1 MSTTIDSL
9 FSYVRS
15 IEGERVASAAAA
27 KAGGGGHGWLFAIAQ
42 ALGKIA
48 DNLGKQIE
56 QKAQDLDSSIRAGA
70 KDLTEQNA
78 ELQALSQQMNML
90 MQAISTVIKSI
101 GEGAAA
107 IARKQ

>member
-1 MSTTIDSL
+1 MSNSIDTSL

-15 IEGERVASAAAA
+15 VEAERTSEA
-27 KAGGGGHGWLFAIAQ
+27 KAAGKSGGHGWLFAIAKL
-42 ALGKIA
+42 LGKIA
-48 DNLGKQIE
+48 DNLGKEIE
-56 QKAQDLDSSIRAGA
+56 KKAQQLDDSIRAGK

>member
-1 MSTTIDSL
+1 MTSVDLPTL
-9 FSYVRS
+9 FSYVS
-15 IEGERVASAAAA
+15 SVQAEQTAAARA
-27 KAGGGGHGWLFAIAQ
+27 SKSGGHGWLFAIAV

-56 QKAQDLDSSIRAGA
+56 AKAAALDSDIVAGK
-70 KDLTEQNA
+70 KDLTQQNA
-78 ELQALSQQMNML
+78 ELQALAQQMNML

-101 GEGAAA
+101 GEGATQ

>member
-1 MSTTIDSL
+1 M
-9 FSYVRS
+9 
-15 IEGERVASAAAA
+15 
-27 KAGGGGHGWLFAIAQ
+27 

-56 QKAQDLDSSIRAGA
+56 DKAAALDSDIVAGK
-70 KDLTEQNA
+70 KDLTQQNA
-78 ELQALSQQMNML
+78 ELQALAQQMNML

-101 GEGAAA
+101 GEGATQ